1 MLGKLSLVLL
11 SLAAVSA
18 TPSQYRSRQG
28 KLQMIVTTPKAI
40 AGLYYAENGSAIHFS
55 SDWRGISITVLD
67 TGEPLL
73 VFPKPG
79 SAGKVA
85 VTPTFLMNFCDY

>member
-1 MLGKLSLVLL
+1 MLGKLLFLV
-11 SLAAVSA
+11 SLAFVAVSA
-18 TPSQYRSRQG
+18 TPSQYRSRHG

-40 AGLYYAENGSAIHFS
+40 AGFYYAENDSAIHFT
-55 SDWRGISITVLD
+55 SDRSGISITVLD

-79 SAGKVA
+79 STGKVA
-85 VTPTFLMNFCDY
+85 LIPEFDACT